1 MSLQRADHDKLFDL
15 LAARATEGLS
25 DGGLRELEGE
35 LSRLGVS
42 EIDMLEEASAALDL
56 ALFGEAEAM
65 PASVRSKVQASGQRW
80 INEQQ
85 QAQQRVPLAFPA
97 KQSRASMGAAGWL
110 GWLAAAAAIAFALLA
125 NFPSGPAT
133 AAERR
138 AALLSVADVRQ
149 AGWVSLPSSPLAAP
163 AAHRFDRGIS
173 GDVVWSDSRDEGYMR
188 ISGLAPNDPGEYEY
202 QLWIFDAE
210 RPVGDLPQFR
220 VEGLPELLTQRPVD
234 GGVFDV
240 STSGEVVIPIDAKL
254 PVGKAVIFAVTVEPP
269 GGSVVSQRDVVFLT
283 ILPG

>member
-1 MSLQRADHDKLFDL
+1 MSLQRADHDRLFDL

-25 DGGLRELEGE
+25 DQAQRDLEAE
-35 LSRLGVS
+35 LSRAGVS
-42 EIDMLEEASAALDL
+42 EIDMLDEASAALDV
-56 ALFGEAEAM
+56 ALFGAEEAM
-65 PASVRSKVQASGQRW
+65 PPGLQSKVQSAGIAW
-80 INEQQ
+80 ISE
-85 QAQQRVPLAFPA
+85 QQRVQDRGPLKFSQ
-97 KQSRASMGAAGWL
+97 KQATVSMGVGGWL
-110 GWLAAAAAIAFALLA
+110 GWLAAAAAIAFAVLA
-125 NFPSGPAT
+125 NLPTRPAT
-133 AAERR
+133 PEERR

-149 AGWVSLPSSPLAAP
+149 AGWVSLPDSPLAAP
-163 AAHRFDRGIS
+163 AAHKYDRGIS
-173 GDVVWSDSRDEGYMR
+173 GDVVWSDARDEGYMR
-188 ISGLAPNDPGEYEY
+188 ISGLAPNDPTQYEY
-202 QLWIFDAE
+202 QLWIFDAA

-240 STSGEVVIPIDAKL
+240 ATSGEVVIPIHAKL

>member
-1 MSLQRADHDKLFDL
+1 MSLQPADHDKLFDL
-15 LAARATEGLS
+15 LSARATEGLS
-25 DGGLRELEGE
+25 EQSQRELEAE
-35 LSRLGVS
+35 LSQLGVL
-42 EIDMLEEASAALDL
+42 EIDMLDEAAAALDA
-56 ALFGEAEAM
+56 ALFAQDEQMPAHLRTRLEAAGRRLANEQGEA
-65 PASVRSKVQASGQRW
+65 PA
-80 INEQQ
+80 
-85 QAQQRVPLAFPA
+85 PLPI
-97 KQSRASMGAAGWL
+97 RATRARTTTGAAGWL
-110 GWLAAAAAIAFALLA
+110 GWLAAAAAIAFAVLA

-133 AAERR
+133 ATERR
-138 AALLSVADVRQ
+138 AALLNVADVRQ
-149 AGWVSLPSSPLAAP
+149 ADWVSLPGSPLAAP
-163 AAHRFDRGIS
+163 AAHQFDRGIS
-173 GDVVWSDSRDEGYMR
+173 GDVVWSDARDEGYMR
-188 ISGLAPNDPGEYEY
+188 ISGLAPNDPEAYEY